1 MVYCESC
8 GEVDWCGRTSE
19 GQHYPKVLEY
29 NRRAYCGEP
38 QTHRGDEVGHVL
50 GVAAAA
56 SRRGGL
62 VENEE
67 RGRAEA
73 AQAFQ
78 RDQVLWPRSVF
89 VIIFAVARSVQ
100 YVIVLAQATD
110 HPEHTLTGDKALHWE
125 GEEHGDSQ
133 QCPSG
138 HSCPI

>member
-50 GVAAAA
+50 GITAAA
-56 SRRGGL
+56 SGRGGL

-67 RGRAEA
+67 RRRAEA

-100 YVIVLAQATD
+100 YVIVLAQAILLRLEDGT
-110 HPEHTLTGDKALHWE
+110 
-125 GEEHGDSQ
+125 
-133 QCPSG
+133 CPAPCGSILAYNRLG
-138 HSCPI
+138 VAKGLWTSSI